1 MDTGLHSLVAIAR
14 FHQLPAE
21 PEQLV
26 HQFAEPGKPFSDS
39 QLLSAAKALTLR
51 AKCLSPSLNQIK
63 SDTLPAIAKAQDG
76 SYFILARLSEN
87 AAGAGSDATTR
98 TYLIHDL
105 RDQAPRSL
113 SQEEFEQLWSG
124 ELILVARRQGL
135 GESLQQKFDI
145 SWFIPSLVKYRKLF
159 SEVLIASFFLQLFA
173 LVTPL
178 FFQVVMDKVLVHR
191 GFTTLDVLA
200 VGFFVI
206 VVFEAFLGG
215 FRNYLFSHTTNR
227 VDVELGSRLFNHLL
241 ALPLAYFES
250 RQVGQ
255 NVARVRELD
264 TIRNFI
270 TGTALTLV
278 IDLFFVFVFLAVMW
292 YYSPTLTW
300 IVLATVPAYVI
311 LSLFITPILR
321 HRLNDKFKHGAA
333 NTAFLTE
340 SITGI
345 GTVKSMAVEPQ
356 MRRKLED
363 HLSSYVH
370 ASFRSQNL
378 GNVANQVAGLINK
391 LMTLGIIWWGSHL
404 VIDGEITVGQLIAF
418 NMLAGRVSGPVLK
431 LVQLWQE
438 FQQAGISIARL
449 GDILNTPREPG
460 FNPNRSRL
468 PSLQGAVTLDHVK
481 FRYRVDGPL
490 ILQEIALQVRPG
502 EVIGIVG
509 RSGSGKSTI
518 TKLIQ
523 RLYVPESGR
532 VLVDGVDLAMIDTAW
547 LRRQIGVVLQEN
559 FLFNRSIRENIA
571 LVDPSIP
578 MERVIAA
585 AKMAGAHE
593 FIVELSEGY
602 DTLVGEQGS
611 NLSGGQRQR
620 LAIARALI
628 NNPRILIFD
637 EATSAL
643 DYESERLI
651 QDNMARICQGR
662 TVFII
667 AHRLS
672 TVRTCDRIIV
682 MDKGRIVEQGTHE
695 YLLDQNG
702 YYARLYSYQAHN
714 PRLQTVSTNADPM
727 TTGKAQERPTIQA
740 GPTLRAAPAVKVVP
754 AADADS
760 QTESTISTVVL
771 SGSNKPPSDNVEKHN
786 LTHNDIDESWALELL
801 KELER
806 EDEERGP

>member
-1 MDTGLHSLVAIAR
+1 METGLYSLVALAR
-14 FHQLPAE
+14 FHQLAAE
-21 PEQLV
+21 PEQLA
-26 HQFAEPGKPFSDS
+26 HQFAEPGKRFSDT
-39 QLLSAAKALTLR
+39 QILLAAKALTLR
-51 AKCLSPSLNQIK
+51 AKRLSPRLSQLNN
-63 SDTLPAIAKAQDG
+63 DWLPAIAKGNDG
-76 SYFILARLSEN
+76 TYFILARLGESAEADESN
-87 AAGAGSDATTR
+87 AARAF
-98 TYLIHDL
+98 LIHDL
-105 RDQAPRSL
+105 RESAPRSIT
-113 SQEEFEQLWSG
+113 QEDFETIWSG
-124 ELILVARRQGL
+124 ELILVTRRQGL

-200 VGFFVI
+200 IGFFVI

-241 ALPLAYFES
+241 GLPLAYFES

-300 IVLATVPAYVI
+300 VVLATIPAYVV
-311 LSLFITPILR
+311 LSVFITPILR

-333 NTAFLTE
+333 NTAFLAE
-340 SITGI
+340 YIAGI

-363 HLSSYVH
+363 NLSSYVH

-378 GNVANQVAGLINK
+378 DNVANQIAGLINK
-391 LMTLGIIWWGSHL
+391 LMTLGIIWWGAHL
-404 VIDGEITVGQLIAF
+404 VIDGGITVGQLIAF

-438 FQQAGISIARL
+438 FQQAGISVARL

-460 FNPNRSRL
+460 FNPNRSRM
-468 PSLQGAVTLDHVK
+468 PSLQGAVSLEQVK
-481 FRYRVDGPL
+481 FRYQVDGPL
-490 ILQEIALQVRPG
+490 ILQEIDLQVKPG
-502 EVIGIVG
+502 EVVGIVG
-509 RSGSGKSTI
+509 RSGSGKSTV

-523 RLYVPESGR
+523 RLYVPEAGR
-532 VLVDGVDLAMIDTAW
+532 VLVDGVDLAMVDIAW

-571 LVDPSIP
+571 LMDPSIP
-578 MERVIAA
+578 MERVVAA

-593 FIVELSEGY
+593 FIVQLSEGY

-611 NLSGGQRQR
+611 NISGGQRQR

-628 NNPRILIFD
+628 NNPRVLIFD

-651 QDNMARICQGR
+651 QDNMVRICKGR

-672 TVRTCDRIIV
+672 TVRACERIIV
-682 MDKGRIVEQGTHE
+682 MDKGRIVEQGNHAA
-695 YLLDQNG
+695 LLQQNG
-702 YYARLYSYQAHN
+702 YYAKLHSYQSHQ
-714 PRLQTVSTNADPM
+714 PQLKTVEAESNSL
-727 TTGKAQERPTIQA
+727 G
-740 GPTLRAAPAVKVVP
+740 
-754 AADADS
+754 DARF
-760 QTESTISTVVL
+760 TISHPERASFRVER
-771 SGSNKPPSDNVEKHN
+771 KPTAKREG
-786 LTHNDIDESWALELL
+786 DE
-801 KELER
+801 
-806 EDEERGP
+806 

>member
-1 MDTGLHSLVAIAR
+1 MDTGLHTLVAIAR

-21 PEQLV
+21 MEQLS
-26 HQFAEPGKPFSDS
+26 HQFGSSGQQFTDTEL
-39 QLLSAAKALTLR
+39 LLSAKALTLK
-51 AKCLSPSLNQIK
+51 AKLISPNVDQLKDAI
-63 SDTLPAIAKAQDG
+63 LPAIAKMNDG
-76 SYFILARLSEN
+76 SYIVLARLSRNDETD
-87 AAGAGSDATTR
+87 SV
-98 TYLIHDL
+98 LIHDL
-105 RDQAPRSL
+105 RESAPRSL
-113 SQEEFEQLWSG
+113 SLEKFKETWTG
-124 ELILVARRQGL
+124 EIIVITRRLGL
-135 GESLQQKFDI
+135 GDSLQEKFDV
-145 SWFIPSLVKYRKLF
+145 SWFIPSLVKYRKIF
-159 SEVLIASFFLQLFA
+159 YEVLIASFFLQIFG

-200 VGFFVI
+200 VGFFVV

-241 ALPLAYFES
+241 HLPLAYFES

-278 IDLFFVFVFLAVMW
+278 IDLFFVFVFIAVMW
-292 YYSPTLTW
+292 YYSPVLTW
-300 IVLATVPAYVI
+300 IVLATIPAYI
-311 LSLFITPILR
+311 LLSIFITPMLR
-321 HRLNDKFKHGAA
+321 NRLNEKFKHGAE

-345 GTVKSMAVEPQ
+345 GTVKSLAVEPQ

-378 GNVANQVAGLINK
+378 SNVANQVSGLINK
-391 LMTLGIIWWGSHL
+391 LMTLGIIWWGAHL
-404 VIDGEITVGQLIAF
+404 VIGGEITVGQLVAF

-431 LVQLWQE
+431 LVQLWQD
-438 FQQAGISIARL
+438 FQQAGISISRL
-449 GDILNTPREPG
+449 GDILNTPKEPG

-468 PSLQGAVTLDHVK
+468 PSLKGAVSFEQIK
-481 FRYRVDGPL
+481 FRYRIDGPV
-490 ILQEIALQVRPG
+490 ILQNIDLHARPG

-532 VLVDGVDLAMIDTAW
+532 LLIDGIDLAMIDTVW
-547 LRRQIGVVLQEN
+547 LRKQIGVVLQEN
-559 FLFNRSIRENIA
+559 FLFNRTIRENIA
-571 LVDPSIP
+571 LTDPSVS
-578 MERVIAA
+578 MDKVITA

-593 FIVELSEGY
+593 FIVEMSEGY
-602 DTLVGEQGS
+602 DTLIGEQGS

-651 QDNMARICQGR
+651 QDNMTEICKGR

-672 TVRTCDRIIV
+672 TVRNCNRIIV
-682 MDKGRIVEQGTHE
+682 MDKGQIVEQGDHNN
-695 YLLDQNG
+695 LLNKQG
-702 YYARLYSYQAHN
+702 YYAKLYNYQSPN
-714 PRLQTVSTNADPM
+714 PRVYSADNRSVDTADNRSVDTADNRSVDTADNRSVDTADM
-727 TTGKAQERPTIQA
+727 RIKAENKHV
-740 GPTLRAAPAVKVVP
+740 VK
-754 AADADS
+754 
-760 QTESTISTVVL
+760 
-771 SGSNKPPSDNVEKHN
+771 
-786 LTHNDIDESWALELL
+786 
-801 KELER
+801 
-806 EDEERGP
+806 EDRQ

>member
-1 MDTGLHSLVAIAR
+1 MDTGLQTLVAIAR
-14 FHQLPAE
+14 FHQVPADTA
-21 PEQLV
+21 QLA
-26 HQFAEPGKPFSDS
+26 HEFSEPGKPFSEE
-39 QLLSAAKALTLR
+39 QLLLAAKALTLK
-51 AKCLSPSLNQIK
+51 AKSISSNLSQIK
-63 SDTLPAIAKAQDG
+63 NDTLPAIAKAKDG
-76 SYFILARLSEN
+76 SFFVLAKIANNKPTDE
-87 AAGAGSDATTR
+87 SDSTSSF
-98 TYLIHDL
+98 LIHDL
-105 RDQAPRSL
+105 RDPAPRSL
-113 SQEEFEQLWSG
+113 TQEELLALWSG
-124 ELILVARRQGL
+124 ELILITRRHGL

-145 SWFIPSLVKYRKLF
+145 SWFIPSLVKYGKLF
-159 SEVLIASFFLQLFA
+159 TEVVIASFFLQLFA

-200 VGFFVI
+200 IGFFAI

-300 IVLATVPAYVI
+300 IVLATIPAYII

-321 HRLNDKFKHGAA
+321 HRLDDKFKHGAA

-345 GTVKSMAVEPQ
+345 GTVKSLAVEPQ

-378 GNVANQVAGLINK
+378 NNVANQVAGLISK
-391 LMTLGIIWWGSHL
+391 LMTLGIIWWGAHL
-404 VIDGEITVGQLIAF
+404 VIDGKITVGQLIAF

-490 ILQEIALQVRPG
+490 ILQDIALQVRPG
-502 EVIGIVG
+502 EVVGLVG

-532 VLVDGVDLAMIDTAW
+532 VLVDGVDLAMVDTAW

-559 FLFNRSIRENIA
+559 FLFNKSIRENIA
-571 LVDPSIP
+571 LVDPSIS

-585 AKMAGAHE
+585 AKMSGAHE

-643 DYESERLI
+643 DYESERLV

-682 MDKGRIVEQGTHE
+682 MDKGRIVEEGNHDD
-695 YLLDQNG
+695 LLGKNG
-702 YYARLYSYQAHN
+702 YYAKLHSYQNHN
-714 PRLQTVSTNADPM
+714 PRLKTVDGDTNPKQPSRFVSSHPERASFQVEQRKP
-727 TTGKAQERPTIQA
+727 AERQE
-740 GPTLRAAPAVKVVP
+740 
-754 AADADS
+754 
-760 QTESTISTVVL
+760 
-771 SGSNKPPSDNVEKHN
+771 VE
-786 LTHNDIDESWALELL
+786 E
-801 KELER
+801 
-806 EDEERGP
+806 

>member
-21 PEQLV
+21 PEQLA
-26 HQFAEPGKPFSDS
+26 HQFAKPGETLTDAE
-39 QLLSAAKALTLR
+39 LLIAAKALMLK
-51 AKCLSPSLNQIK
+51 AKCLMPELAQIK
-63 SDTLPAIAKAQDG
+63 KDALPAIAKAKDG
-76 SYFILARLSEN
+76 TYFILAGVEN
-87 AAGAGSDATTR
+87 VVDGDSPNV
-98 TYLIHDL
+98 LIHDL
-105 RDQAPRSL
+105 REAAPQSL
-113 SQEEFEQLWSG
+113 SQKAFEALWSG
-124 ELILVARRQGL
+124 EMILLTRRQGI
-135 GESLQQKFDI
+135 GESLQQTFDL

-159 SEVLIASFFLQLFA
+159 AEVVIASFFLQVFA
-173 LVTPL
+173 LLTPL

-200 VGFFVI
+200 IGFLVV

-215 FRNYLFSHTTNR
+215 FRNYLFSHTANR

-241 ALPLAYFES
+241 ALPLSYFES

-292 YYSPTLTW
+292 HYSPELTW
-300 IVLATVPAYVI
+300 IVLGTIPAYI
-311 LSLFITPILR
+311 ALSLFITPILR
-321 HRLNDKFKHGAA
+321 HRLNEKFKHGAA

-340 SITGI
+340 SMTGI

-356 MRRKLED
+356 MRRTLED
-363 HLSSYVH
+363 HLSSYIH

-378 GNVANQVAGLINK
+378 GNISNQIAGLINK
-391 LMTLGIIWWGSHL
+391 LMTLGIIWWGAHL
-404 VIDGEITVGQLIAF
+404 AIDGHLSVGQLIAF

-438 FQQAGISIARL
+438 FQQAGISIERL

-468 PSLQGAVTLDHVK
+468 PSLKGAVTLEQLR
-481 FRYRVDGPL
+481 FRYRVDGPV
-490 ILQEIALQVRPG
+490 ILQDVNLQVKPG

-532 VLVDGVDLAMIDTAW
+532 VLVDGVDLSMVDTTW

-571 LVDPSIP
+571 LVDPSIS
-578 MERVIAA
+578 MERVVAA

-611 NLSGGQRQR
+611 RLSGGQRQR

-628 NNPRILIFD
+628 NNPKILIFD

-651 QDNMARICQGR
+651 QDNMARIGWGR
-662 TVFII
+662 TVFVI

-672 TVRTCDRIIV
+672 TVRACDRIIV
-682 MDKGRIVEQGTHE
+682 MDKGRIVEQGNHDE
-695 YLLDQNG
+695 LIAERG
-702 YYARLYSYQAHN
+702 YYARLHSYQTHQ
-714 PRLQTVSTNADPM
+714 PHLKTVQAEPSSPAESDQRFVTSHPERSSFRIERSAPV
-727 TTGKAQERPTIQA
+727 TQEEMQ
-740 GPTLRAAPAVKVVP
+740 
-754 AADADS
+754 
-760 QTESTISTVVL
+760 
-771 SGSNKPPSDNVEKHN
+771 
-786 LTHNDIDESWALELL
+786 
-801 KELER
+801 
-806 EDEERGP
+806 

>member
-1 MDTGLHSLVAIAR
+1 MSIDTGLQALVALAR
-14 FHQLPAE
+14 FHQIAVE
-21 PEQLV
+21 PEQLK
-26 HQFAEPGKPFSDS
+26 HQFSAPGEPFDNTN
-39 QLLSAAKALTLR
+39 LLAAAKAISLK
-51 AKCLSPSLNQIK
+51 AKCLSSDIK
-63 SDTLPAIAKAQDG
+63 LLKNEVLPAIAKAQYG
-76 SYFILARLSEN
+76 TYFILASIVKNEETGLPEKV
-87 AAGAGSDATTR
+87 
-98 TYLIHDL
+98 LVHDL
-105 RDQAPRSL
+105 REPSPKSL
-113 SQEEFEQLWSG
+113 SYQSFLEMWSG
-124 ELILVARRQGL
+124 ELILIARRHGL
-135 GESLQQKFDI
+135 GESLQQRFDI

-159 SEVLIASFFLQLFA
+159 AEVVIASFFLQIFA

-200 VGFFVI
+200 VGFFAVVI
-206 VVFEAFLGG
+206 FEAFLGG

-227 VDVELGSRLFNHLL
+227 VDVELGSRLFSHLL
-241 ALPLAYFES
+241 ALPLAYFEA

-300 IVLATVPAYVI
+300 IVLATVPAYIV
-311 LSLFITPILR
+311 LSIFITPILR

-378 GNVANQVAGLINK
+378 NNVANQIAGLINK
-391 LMTLGIIWWGSHL
+391 LMTLGIIWWGAHL
-404 VIDGEITVGQLIAF
+404 VIDGEITVGQLVAF

-431 LVQLWQE
+431 LVQLWQD

-468 PSLQGAVTLDHVK
+468 PTLQGAVTLDNVK

-490 ILQEIALQVRPG
+490 ILQDVYLQVRPG

-518 TKLIQ
+518 TKLVQ
-523 RLYVPESGR
+523 RLYVPEAGR
-532 VLVDGVDLAMIDTAW
+532 VLVDGVDLAMVDTVW

-593 FIVELSEGY
+593 FIVELAEGY

-672 TVRTCDRIIV
+672 TVRACNRIIV
-682 MDKGRIVEQGTHE
+682 MDKGRIVEQGNHDE
-695 YLLDQNG
+695 LLQQNG
-702 YYARLYSYQAHN
+702 YYAKLHSYQNHHPHLKTVEAESSSTSQD
-714 PRLQTVSTNADPM
+714 PRFVSTHP
-727 TTGKAQERPTIQA
+727 ERSSFRV
-740 GPTLRAAPAVKVVP
+740 GHK
-754 AADADS
+754 
-760 QTESTISTVVL
+760 L
-771 SGSNKPPSDNVEKHN
+771 SEK
-786 LTHNDIDESWALELL
+786 
-801 KELER
+801 R
-806 EDEERGP
+806 EGEE

>member
-1 MDTGLHSLVAIAR
+1 MDTGLQSLVALAR

-21 PEQLV
+21 ATQLA
-26 HQFAEPGKPFSDS
+26 HEFGTPGELFSDTE
-39 QLLSAAKALTLR
+39 LLIAAKALSLK
-51 AKCLSPSLNQIK
+51 AKKLSLDLASLNNAM
-63 SDTLPAIAKAQDG
+63 LPAIAKTKG
-76 SYFILARLSEN
+76 GEYIILARLAYPEAN
-87 AAGAGSDATTR
+87 TPKPKLKHGKPLATGV
-98 TYLIHDL
+98 LIHDL
-105 RDQAPRSL
+105 RNESPQSL
-113 SQEEFEQLWSG
+113 SAEEFAALWSG
-124 ELILVARRQGL
+124 DLIALVKRQGL
-135 GESLQQKFDI
+135 GGSLQQAFNI

-159 SEVLIASFFLQLFA
+159 AEVLLASFFLQLFA

-200 VGFFVI
+200 VGFFIV
-206 VVFEAFLGG
+206 VVFEALLGG
-215 FRNYLFSHTTNR
+215 FRNYIFSHTTNR
-227 VDVELGSRLFNHLL
+227 VDVELGSRLYHHLM
-241 ALPLAYFES
+241 ALPLAYFEA

-278 IDLFFVFVFLAVMW
+278 IDLLFVFVFLGVMW
-292 YYSPTLTW
+292 YYSPALTW
-300 IVLATVPAYVI
+300 IVVGSIPFYVV

-321 HRLNDKFKHGAA
+321 RRLDEKFKHGAA

-340 SITGI
+340 SISGI

-363 HLSSYVH
+363 HLSDYVH

-378 GNVANQVAGLINK
+378 NNVANQIAGLINK
-391 LMTLGIIWWGSHL
+391 LMTLGIIWLGAHL
-404 VIDGEITVGQLIAF
+404 VIGGQLSVGQLVAF
-418 NMLAGRVSGPVLK
+418 NMLAGRVSGPILK
-431 LVQLWQE
+431 LVQLWQD

-449 GDILNTPREPG
+449 GDILNTPKEPG
-460 FNPNRSRL
+460 FNPNRSQL
-468 PSLQGAVTLDHVK
+468 PALQGAVSLDRVR
-481 FRYRVDGPL
+481 FRYNTDGPV
-490 ILQEIALQVRPG
+490 ILDEFSLQASPG

-523 RLYVPESGR
+523 RLYIPESGR
-532 VLVDGVDLAMIDTAW
+532 VSIDGVDLSMVDTTW
-547 LRRQIGVVLQEN
+547 LRKQIGVVLQEN
-559 FLFNRSIRENIA
+559 FLFNRTIRENIA
-571 LVDPSIP
+571 LCEPATS

-585 AKMAGAHE
+585 AKMSGAHE

-628 NNPRILIFD
+628 TNPRILIFD
-637 EATSAL
+637 EASSAL

-651 QDNMARICQGR
+651 QDNMATICKSR
-662 TVFII
+662 SVFMI

-672 TVRTCDRIIV
+672 TVRHCNRIIV
-682 MDKGRIVEQGTHE
+682 MEKGRIVEQGDHE
-695 YLLDQNG
+695 ELLALNG
-702 YYARLYSYQAHN
+702 YYARLHSYQGHTPN
-714 PRLQTVSTNADPM
+714 LQS
-727 TTGKAQERPTIQA
+727 
-740 GPTLRAAPAVKVVP
+740 
-754 AADADS
+754 
-760 QTESTISTVVL
+760 
-771 SGSNKPPSDNVEKHN
+771 VEARVRN
-786 LTHNDIDESWALELL
+786 QVTPEVT
-801 KELER
+801 R
-806 EDEERGP
+806 EGA